1 MKTRAVWVVGSAL
14 VIVGCAGSA
23 TRAKAR
29 APTATPLQLPA
40 DATEIDFTLV
50 SGNAL
55 ATSTRSRSI
64 ALGDREVVLA
74 PAGHFGESTRSRAWW
89 DETRTLLDHGLANA
103 TADTSGS
110 ADATCMDSPDVVCGF
125 ELRVFTPRGE
135 ERLQG
140 CCTERG
146 AHDVEAAFRRIV
158 PPR

>member
-1 MKTRAVWVVGSAL
+1 M
-14 VIVGCAGSA
+14 VIVGCAGPG

-29 APTATPLQLPA
+29 APAVTPLQLPT

-64 ALGDREVVLA
+64 AVGDTEVVLA
-74 PAGHFGESTRSRAWW
+74 PAGLYGESTRSRAWW

-103 TADTSGS
+103 TADTSVGN
-110 ADATCMDSPDVVCGF
+110 ADATCMDAPDVVCGF
-125 ELRVFTPRGE
+125 ELRVTTPRGE

-140 CCTERG
+140 CCTERA
-146 AHDVEAAFRRIV
+146 AHDVEAAFRRLV
-158 PPR
+158 PTR